1 MGNYVG
7 QSDHENTAGCTA
19 VQQSTVVQPAVSGQT
34 HLLSLLPL
42 TPADL
47 HQASTDYLQPDREL
61 TGHQQNIISKH
72 S

>member
-1 MGNYVG
+1 MEPDLIIVRTVLVCMGNYVG

-47 HQASTDYLQPDREL
+47 HQASTDYL
-61 TGHQQNIISKH
+61 
-72 S
+72 

>member
-1 MGNYVG
+1 MK
-7 QSDHENTAGCTA
+7 TLLA

-34 HLLSLLPL
+34 QLLSLLPL

-61 TGHQQNIISKH
+61 TGHQQKYHLKTLLS
-72 S
+72 